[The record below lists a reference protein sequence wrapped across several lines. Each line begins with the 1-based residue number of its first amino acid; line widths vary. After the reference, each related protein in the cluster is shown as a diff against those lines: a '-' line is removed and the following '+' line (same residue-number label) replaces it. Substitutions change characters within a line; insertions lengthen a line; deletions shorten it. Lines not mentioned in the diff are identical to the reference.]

1 MRNTA
6 EKVCKFIW
14 LRAIFSSLA
23 RLIVPKLWN
32 SLKPL
37 RTWCRAPPSSIRRG
51 VWRFRELYAE
61 SEVGVNHGRETAKRD
76 SLNWKTLENK
86 DTTLIVCP
94 ILFNTT
100 FNQTCRATLKHL
112 SSLPFPFLFYSIPRS
127 IDWTFARDLQP
138 RFVWFGDAI
147 EDAMVAAVGWWIR
160 TRRILFLINLRLAI
174 SSRLIV
180 ASLSKILIMLLRMLL

>member
-112 SSLPFPFLFYSIPRS
+112 SSLPFSFLFYSSVDRLNLCTRS
-127 IDWTFARDLQP
+127 SAPFCLVWRCDRGCNGGCRLDDEHARGEYY
-138 RFVWFGDAI
+138 F
-147 EDAMVAAVGWWIR
+147 
-160 TRRILFLINLRLAI
+160 
-174 SSRLIV
+174 
-180 ASLSKILIMLLRMLL
+180 